1 MRDPALQRALELIG
15 GPSAL
20 ASRLGISR
28 EAVSQ
33 WRRVP
38 AERVIAVEAATDMAV
53 LRSQLRPDLYPAE
66 REKAVA

>member
-38 AERVIAVEAATDMAV
+38 AERVIAVETATGVPRRD
-53 LRSQLRPDLYPAE
+53 LRPDIYPN
-66 REKAVA
+66 EKAA